1 MPPEITPI
9 IEEPALIVRNTE
21 TSLVVADI
29 HLGIEWDLYR
39 KHVSQYEVDK
49 YLSVL

>member
-1 MPPEITPI
+1 MSPEIIPI
-9 IEEPALIVRNTE
+9 IEEPALIVSNTE

-39 KHVSQYEVDK
+39 SGIN
-49 YLSVL
+49 LPS

>member
-1 MPPEITPI
+1 MLQIIPI
-9 IEEPALIVRNTE
+9 IEEPALIVSNTE

-39 KHVSQYEVDK
+39 AGSIFPARWKEGWTGF
-49 YLSVL
+49 